1 MPPKGQTLCCL
12 GPPWCCPK
20 PVEPRPSSSALRASG
35 SIMGASGNIMFG
47 PWAAYFP
54 VSLGLGYDIVTICA
68 YCNKSNIHHK
78 IQYSPQVTFPVKSP
92 FPWSHLSWEVTFPGK
107 SPFPG
112 SHLSW
117 RVTSPG
123 KSNFSGK
130 SHKTNVGMS
139 KYPNVRKIPYMLRR
153 YQWLH
158 ELNDTDGWTDAEML
172 QHVDQTASKFAAG
185 KNTIW
190 CFGNTKPTH
199 FESKTNYLKMCFGKY
214 SLFVPFPNYINSK

>member
-1 MPPKGQTLCCL
+1 MAFCGH
-12 GPPWCCPK
+12 W
-20 PVEPRPSSSALRASG
+20 
-35 SIMGASGNIMFG
+35 
-47 PWAAYFP
+47 
-54 VSLGLGYDIVTICA
+54 DIWKFVRL
-68 YCNKSNIHHK
+68 
-78 IQYSPQVTFPVKSP
+78 
-92 FPWSHLSWEVTFPGK
+92 SHLTSWEFDFPGNLTSREIWLPRK
-107 SPFPG
+107 FDFPGNLTSPG